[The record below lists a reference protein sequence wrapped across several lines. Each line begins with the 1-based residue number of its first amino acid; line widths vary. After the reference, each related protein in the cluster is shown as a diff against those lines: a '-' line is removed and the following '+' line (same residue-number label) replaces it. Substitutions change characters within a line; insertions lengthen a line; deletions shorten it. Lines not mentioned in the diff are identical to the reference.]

1 MLAAMSHVPSRVLVT
16 GAAGR
21 LGSAVLRVLAAQ
33 GAAVVGLDRVDP
45 GGVETFFVGSAG
57 DVDLVAE
64 AMAGVDTV
72 IHLAAIPRPA
82 LGTPEEVFVGNAAA
96 TFVVLDQAARVGVR
110 RAVIAS
116 SLSITGL
123 PFSPQPAVPDYVP
136 VDEAMP
142 LQVADPYALSKQ
154 ADEATAAMVARRDGM
169 SVVALRF
176 PMLGEPEFLAD
187 EARTHRDDPGAPASA
202 MWAYL
207 DMRDAA
213 MACWRGVTAT
223 LSGAHAL
230 YVAAPD
236 TLSPYPTVDLLAR
249 YLPGVP
255 VRAPLPGRT
264 VPIDT
269 SAASSLLGFTA
280 EHHFEITPAEL
291 P

>member
-1 MLAAMSHVPSRVLVT
+1 MSHVPSRVLVT

-21 LGSAVLRVLAAQ
+21 LGSAVLRLLAAQ
-33 GAAVVGLDRVDP
+33 DTAVVGLDRVDP
-45 GGVETFFVGSAG
+45 GGIETFFTGSAG
-57 DVDLVAE
+57 DGDLVAE

-72 IHLAAIPRPA
+72 IHLAAIPRPT

-123 PFSPQPAVPDYVP
+123 PFSPRPAVPDYVP

-169 SVVALRF
+169 SVAALRF
-176 PMLGEPEFLAD
+176 PFLGEPEVLVT
-187 EARTHRDDPGAPASA
+187 EARKLRDDPGFSA
-202 MWAYL
+202 GSLWAYL

-213 MACWRGVTAT
+213 MACWRGVTAE
-223 LSGAHAL
+223 LSGMHAL

-236 TLSPYPTVDLLAR
+236 TLSPYPTEDLIAR

-269 SAASSLLGFTA
+269 SAASSLLGFGA
-280 EHHFEITPAEL
+280 EHHFEINPAEL